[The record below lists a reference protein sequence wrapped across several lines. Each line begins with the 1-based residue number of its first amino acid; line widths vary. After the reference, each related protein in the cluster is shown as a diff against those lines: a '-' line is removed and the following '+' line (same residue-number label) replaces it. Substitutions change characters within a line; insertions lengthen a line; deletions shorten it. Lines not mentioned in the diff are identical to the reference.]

1 MCIGY
6 LPPLILQMFF
16 AAGGIFPTV
25 IARLLIKY
33 RRNPEGPK
41 AKRNTPCPLHLVLIY
56 LVTLFDPKFQIFK
69 SSQSWRFLAFLTWP
83 LNIVNVARFA
93 RNVEWDF
100 FYVIFKHCEMMSFQ
114 ELNPSVSLHF
124 MLYLL
129 YLDGTKLARHAL
141 QRMKCN
147 ASFTFVS
154 DALSSVSKTPC
165 IVLLFFYQS

>member
-69 SSQSWRFLAFLTWP
+69 SSQSWRFLAFFMKSWP

-100 FYVIFKHCEMMSFQ
+100 FMWFSNTVKWCPFKNWTLRYHCISCFIY
-114 ELNPSVSLHF
+114 F
-124 MLYLL
+124 
-129 YLDGTKLARHAL
+129 
-141 QRMKCN
+141 
-147 ASFTFVS
+147 
-154 DALSSVSKTPC
+154 
-165 IVLLFFYQS
+165 I

>member
-1 MCIGY
+1 MHWVPPTTHLTNVLCCRRD
-6 LPPLILQMFF
+6 LPHSYCSAFDQI
-16 AAGGIFPTV
+16 PTKS
-25 IARLLIKY
+25 RGTKSQEKY
-33 RRNPEGPK
+33 SVSFTSSPY
-41 AKRNTPCPLHLVLIY
+41 IY

-100 FYVIFKHCEMMSFQ
+100 FYVIFKHCEMMSFL

-129 YLDGTKLARHAL
+129 LQKRQSWQDMHCSAWNAMHRLLSFLMLLALR
-141 QRMKCN
+141 
-147 ASFTFVS
+147 
-154 DALSSVSKTPC
+154 
-165 IVLLFFYQS
+165 I